1 MYDIE
6 GKSKRWEGIISYF
19 IQYHSYYSDKNADT
33 VFKKK
38 TEIICPVCNGERLKQ
53 KYLGY
58 RCCGLSF
65 GEWMSLSADMLL
77 EKLNTTKTDN
87 ISAIKE
93 RLLSVKKLG
102 IGSVSLSSKLIAL
115 DEVAGAKIKLASF
128 YFNRI
133 YDAGIVVKNI
143 AAIGQDDQIT
153 IKKILEELIETNTV
167 WVV

>member
-1 MYDIE
+1 M
-6 GKSKRWEGIISYF
+6 
-19 IQYHSYYSDKNADT
+19 
-33 VFKKK
+33 
-38 TEIICPVCNGERLKQ
+38 
-53 KYLGY
+53 
-58 RCCGLSF
+58 
-65 GEWMSLSADMLL
+65 
-77 EKLNTTKTDN
+77 
-87 ISAIKE
+87 
-93 RLLSVKKLG
+93 LSVKKLG